1 MDKKLIG
8 TAAVIGVV
16 AGYMYSKD
24 VFNSATFA
32 ATESSHLTHE
42 PACIN
47 GVYNNVPAAK
57 SKTAQYMNYDWA
69 KVEYPPGLMKYKTTI
84 YHHIRAKSHRDKD
97 NNLVTDPAFDKEG
110 AGSKSSKT
118 FDNIQDAVNDG
129 ITRTSNW
136 NYNGKNYSKSGKDPM
151 VNDMTK
157 TYCAYLDSIAEE
169 EEPSNQD
176 EEEATVVPV
185 PSNGDEETT
194 AVTSSG
200 STDWCA
206 IKAKYPARL
215 KEIKGEIA
223 EERIK
228 IKADY
233 VAAVNK
239 VKDLNRKTSEKFE
252 KEGAAELKR
261 IKDRYAESKK
271 NCSAKEEVQ
280 KKLQDSGAGEGF
292 WEKLLAYLNA

>member
-1 MDKKLIG
+1 MDKKLMG

-32 ATESSHLTHE
+32 ASDEAECKYGKYRTQPKPGSDTWDSTSYSWATITNSESK
-42 PACIN
+42 
-47 GVYNNVPAAK
+47 GVYTVTHIKHTKREGLPGGRAKKPPSDKESGSKLLKGITAAMKAAK
-57 SKTAQYMNYDWA
+57 DMSPKGYIED
-69 KVEYPPGLMKYKTTI
+69 TTGD
-84 YHHIRAKSHRDKD
+84 YCKMLKCGPHWDD
-97 NNLVTDPAFDKEG
+97 NTGTCPEKPVTEK
-110 AGSKSSKT
+110 
-118 FDNIQDAVNDG
+118 
-129 ITRTSNW
+129 
-136 NYNGKNYSKSGKDPM
+136 
-151 VNDMTK
+151 
-157 TYCAYLDSIAEE
+157 
-169 EEPSNQD
+169 
-176 EEEATVVPV
+176 
-185 PSNGDEETT
+185 PSNGDE
-194 AVTSSG
+194 VTSSG

-261 IKDRYAESKK
+261 IKDRYEESKK

-280 KKLQDSGAGEGF
+280 KKLKDTDIGEGF